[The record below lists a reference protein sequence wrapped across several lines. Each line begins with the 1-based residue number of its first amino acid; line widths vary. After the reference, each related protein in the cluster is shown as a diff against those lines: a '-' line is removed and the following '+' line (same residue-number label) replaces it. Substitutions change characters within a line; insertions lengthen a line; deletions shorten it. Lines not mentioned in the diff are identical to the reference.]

1 MKKFTIYIIIGVLM
15 LFLASCGKQH
25 QAESVVKDFMEAHL
39 VDPSSLSDVTFRDLD
54 STTTF
59 RGDSLIQQ
67 LRKAAAASG
76 RYQSNASYEA
86 PDGASN
92 KLLFVR
98 VSYRQKGEERSDTYY
113 LNSSLTGVVAVKTN

>member
-1 MKKFTIYIIIGVLM
+1 M

-92 KLLFVR
+92 KLLVVR